1 MALRRS
7 ESAGLRKSGMAEKR
21 GARELDVRTD
31 VEVLAERACALED
44 AGLLDRALLAWRAVL
59 EIDRNSLP
67 AWEASA
73 RILGTLRREGRNEAA
88 R

>member
-1 MALRRS
+1 
-7 ESAGLRKSGMAEKR
+7 MAEKR